1 MKKLPQRV
9 RRLSYD
15 LACRHLKLKSDFGDA
30 LAATLQ
36 KGGDTD
42 TNAAIVGGMIGA
54 FHGSSKIPQSMLR
67 AVLER
72 DTSQGPQRPDF
83 LLPSQAASLAD
94 QLYKC
99 GTEGS
104 RKSMFPC

>member
-1 MKKLPQRV
+1 MQASEAQI
-9 RRLSYD
+9 RLQ
-15 LACRHLKLKSDFGDA
+15 DA

-42 TNAAIVGGMIGA
+42 TTAAIVGGMIGA

-83 LLPSQAASLAD
+83 LLPSTSCELGRPALQTWHGGKQEKHVSLLRCLNVGIYD
-94 QLYKC
+94 DD
-99 GTEGS
+99 
-104 RKSMFPC
+104 